1 MIQIG
6 DKLIHTF
13 TVEENHTA
21 IALGSGNLPVLS
33 TPYMIA
39 CMENTAMTLLGKTLE
54 QGMDSVGIQIST
66 SHLKAS
72 KIGETISYKATITG
86 VDGRKISFSVVAEN
100 QAGEK
105 IGKSTHDRFIID
117 PEQFMK
123 NI

>member
-6 DKLIHTF
+6 DELIHTF

-39 CMENTAMTLLGKTLE
+39 CMENTAMTLLGKTLDE
-54 QGMDSVGIQIST
+54 GMDSVGIQIST
-66 SHLKAS
+66 NHLKAS
-72 KIGETISYKATITG
+72 KIGETISYKATVTG
-86 VDGRKISFSVVAEN
+86 VDGRKISFSVMAEN
-100 QAGEK
+100 QDKEK
-105 IGKSTHDRFIID
+105 IGESTHDRFIVST
-117 PEQFMK
+117 ELFMK